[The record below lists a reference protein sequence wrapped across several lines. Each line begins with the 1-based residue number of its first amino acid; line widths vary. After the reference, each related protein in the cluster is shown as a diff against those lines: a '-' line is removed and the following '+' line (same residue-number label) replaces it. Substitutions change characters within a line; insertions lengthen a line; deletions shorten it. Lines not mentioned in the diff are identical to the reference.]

1 MRMLLGYYGLNLP
14 EDEIQAAFPITANPE
29 IGFRGDVDGDTGFAD
44 YGAHAPAVAAA
55 LQTLL
60 ERAGRP
66 YEPSWQTFS
75 SRDEALA
82 AVHALLSDHTPVI
95 VWMTWYARS
104 GQVPTT
110 QVVDVPDPVT
120 LVYGEHVE
128 VAYGLEG
135 RVMYV
140 IDPYSYTKQDGR
152 TVRTRPNGF
161 RYTWKNGPPGWE
173 YFRYAIV
180 YLRERP
186 SYVPPFLSLGLRDPA
201 FEPGG
206 GPEALTACGR
216 GPVAQ
221 VPASSTPGGLR

>member
-161 RYTWKNGPPGWE
+161 R
-173 YFRYAIV
+173 
-180 YLRERP
+180 
-186 SYVPPFLSLGLRDPA
+186 LSLIHI
-201 FEPGG
+201 
-206 GPEALTACGR
+206 
-216 GPVAQ
+216 
-221 VPASSTPGGLR
+221 